1 MNLTTLNQSLWLMIY
16 FPYFRLLNYT
26 SWLIQSTHAIWIRRM
41 LLLSTLVKWLSIL
54 NCIMRNSLI
63 NRFQPLRIII
73 MILYNFLIN
82 ILLRFLL
89 CRNSTKKLTH
99 VLRNLYLQRLI
110 TLYIL
115 PPSPLHFLIHSLIL
129 ITFFIRYLPDNT
141 LKQCWFLVQINHVE
155 TALLDMN

>member
-1 MNLTTLNQSLWLMIY
+1 
-16 FPYFRLLNYT
+16 
-26 SWLIQSTHAIWIRRM
+26 
-41 LLLSTLVKWLSIL
+41 
-54 NCIMRNSLI
+54 MRNSLI

-82 ILLRFLL
+82 ILLHFLL

-99 VLRNLYLQRLI
+99 VPRNLYLQRWI

-115 PPSPLHFLIHSLIL
+115 PPSPLHCLIYSLIL

-141 LKQCWFLVQINHVE
+141 LKQCWFLVQINHVKTTLLHMNSKRTDVI
-155 TALLDMN
+155 TAKQYIALSHLEYFLTVCNILAIVSPI